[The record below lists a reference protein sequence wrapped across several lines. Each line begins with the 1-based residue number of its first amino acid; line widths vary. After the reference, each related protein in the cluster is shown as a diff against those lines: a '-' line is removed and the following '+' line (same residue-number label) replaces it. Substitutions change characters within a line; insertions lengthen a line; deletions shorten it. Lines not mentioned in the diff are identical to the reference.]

1 MDLFKTKDGSDD
13 EETSFDRNDG
23 IFLIIDNCDNFVKY
37 HKQKFIWNLN
47 YLCNNYPNIVLV
59 FISQDK
65 LQKYFSKQEIKD
77 NKFDFESIEVQ
88 RFDFVQSVIYL
99 RQLKLAQDRFTIN
112 ILKEISNFC
121 EGNPSLLKIL
131 GLIV

>member
-1 MDLFKTKDGSDD
+1 L
-13 EETSFDRNDG
+13 
-23 IFLIIDNCDNFVKY
+23 
-37 HKQKFIWNLN
+37 QKF
-47 YLCNNYPNIVLV
+47 
-59 FISQDK
+59 
-65 LQKYFSKQEIKD
+65 FSKQEIKD

-99 RQLKLAQDRFTIN
+99 RQLKLAQDRFDIN

-131 GLIV
+131 GLIAQFAQGNSSILERIKLLPVHMLE